1 MGAWLALQREIAEP
15 FCDPKLTK
23 GVWGP
28 GKHCLMFED
37 AQHGPTWG
45 SEEKGPGWCWTLQ
58 LVFEFKKINK
68 FKLLS

>member
-1 MGAWLALQREIAEP
+1 MGAWLALQRETAEP
-15 FCDPKLTK
+15 FRDPKLTK

-45 SEEKGPGWCWTLQ
+45 VRKRVQDGAGLCNWCLN
-58 LVFEFKKINK
+58 LKRKKN
-68 FKLLS
+68 LNC